1 MQSTAKANALARDLS
16 DKLKIRF
23 APASAGLNT
32 VRQAFD
38 AQGWPM
44 IFCSH
49 GANEAEAQPVVAI
62 RIRNPD
68 MQSKDVFGGSTF
80 AYAPHILEFGYELS
94 PTNVPAYAPYASS
107 PDLEAIRYEAEKLGC
122 RIQIK
127 QVANGTAVTEAA
139 LNATAPSSD
148 LEDLY
153 WPTKSV

>member
-1 MQSTAKANALARDLS
+1 MQSTAKANALVRDLA
-16 DKLKIRF
+16 DKLRIRLV
-23 APASAGLNT
+23 PGSAGLNS
-32 VRQAFD
+32 VRLAFD

-49 GANEAEAQPVVAI
+49 NANEAEAQPVVLL

-80 AYAPHILEFGYELS
+80 AYAPHILELAYEL
-94 PTNVPAYAPYASS
+94 ASS
-107 PDLEAIRYEAEKLGC
+107 NNPEASLADIEVIKYEAQKLGC
-122 RIQIK
+122 RYQEKAI
-127 QVANGTAVTEAA
+127 ANGSAVNEAN
-139 LNATAPSSD
+139 LNAAAPIAD